1 MDQDEAKS
9 NENHSSSSR
18 DSNPC
23 PICLGPFLQESY
35 LDSCFHK
42 FCYSCI
48 LNWTKVVAGKH
59 SPAPSSVK
67 CPLCKTENLSIIYG
81 YDGSSF
87 QRQYINDSFELSSFF
102 SKAHKYRLKCYYTE
116 PGILSNVVNI
126 LRYWKSR
133 KYLQPN
139 RWLQSWLRREIQA
152 LLQEEDVE
160 IIVHHILGVVDSF
173 LRRGDQSHQ
182 MRTPETKQVEF
193 KNLVSDAARPFLAA
207 RTERFVNE
215 LELFLASGLNIEA
228 YDEVYMQQL
237 GWNTPRLTGE
247 GADVEHS
254 EHTPIVPYLYIFDD
268 DSDETD

>member
-1 MDQDEAKS
+1 MVQMASCSMLLKLFMTLSKDRLQFQNDSLLNPQVLVILPQKNGILSNIVNALQYWKS
-9 NENHSSSSR
+9 R
-18 DSNPC
+18 KY
-23 PICLGPFLQESY
+23 LQPNWWLQSWLRREIQALWQSP
-35 LDSCFHK
+35 LD
-42 FCYSCI
+42 CI

-59 SPAPSSVK
+59 SHAPSSVK

-116 PGILSNVVNI
+116 PV
-126 LRYWKSR
+126 RYLEQYK
-133 KYLQPN
+133 
-139 RWLQSWLRREIQA
+139 IQA

-182 MRTPETKQVEF
+182 MRTPETKQGEF

-207 RTERFVNE
+207 RTERF
-215 LELFLASGLNIEA
+215 
-228 YDEVYMQQL
+228 QL

-268 DSDETD
+268 DSGETD

>member
-35 LDSCFHK
+35 LDSCLHK

-48 LNWTKVVAGKH
+48 LHWTKVVAGKH
-59 SPAPSSVK
+59 SHAPCSVK
-67 CPLCKTENLSIIYG
+67 CPLCKL
-81 YDGSSF
+81 
-87 QRQYINDSFELSSFF
+87 
-102 SKAHKYRLKCYYTE
+102 
-116 PGILSNVVNI
+116 GILSNIVNA

-139 RWLQSWLRREIQA
+139 RWLQSWLRIEIQA

-160 IIVHHILGVVDSF
+160 IIVHHMLGVVDSF
-173 LRRGDQSHQ
+173 LRRGDQSHP
-182 MRTPETKQVEF
+182 MRTPEKKQGEF
-193 KNLVSDAARPFLAA
+193 KNLVSDAARTFLAA

-215 LELFLASGLNIEA
+215 MELFLASGFNIEA
-228 YDEVYMQQL
+228 YDEA
-237 GWNTPRLTGE
+237 
-247 GADVEHS
+247 ADVEHS
-254 EHTPIVPYLYIFDD
+254 EHTPIVPYLYIFYD

>member
-1 MDQDEAKS
+1 CVQS
-9 NENHSSSSR
+9 
-18 DSNPC
+18 
-23 PICLGPFLQESY
+23 
-35 LDSCFHK
+35 
-42 FCYSCI
+42 
-48 LNWTKVVAGKH
+48 
-59 SPAPSSVK
+59 
-67 CPLCKTENLSIIYG
+67 
-81 YDGSSF
+81 
-87 QRQYINDSFELSSFF
+87 
-102 SKAHKYRLKCYYTE
+102 
-116 PGILSNVVNI
+116 GILSNIVNV
-126 LRYWKSR
+126 LRYWKSC

-182 MRTPETKQVEF
+182 MRTPETKQGEF

-207 RTERFVNE
+207 RTAQFVNE
-215 LELFLASGLNIEA
+215 LELFLASGFNIKA

>member
-9 NENHSSSSR
+9 NENHSSSSW

-23 PICLGPFLQESY
+23 PICLGPLLQESY

-48 LNWTKVVAGKH
+48 LHWTKVVAGKH
-59 SPAPSSVK
+59 SHAPCSVK

-87 QRQYINDSFELSSFF
+87 QRYSFF
-102 SKAHKYRLKCYYTE
+102 SKAHKYRLKCYYIE
-116 PGILSNVVNI
+116 PGILSNIVNA

-160 IIVHHILGVVDSF
+160 IIIHHMLGVVDSF
-173 LRRGDQSHQ
+173 LRRGDQSHP
-182 MRTPETKQVEF
+182 MRTPETKQGEF

-215 LELFLASGLNIEA
+215 MELFLASGFNIEA
-228 YDEVYMQQL
+228 YDEA
-237 GWNTPRLTGE
+237 
-247 GADVEHS
+247 ADVEHS
-254 EHTPIVPYLYIFDD
+254 EHTPIVPYLYIFYD

>member
-9 NENHSSSSR
+9 KENHSYSSR

-35 LDSCFHK
+35 LDSYFRI
-42 FCYSCI
+42 CI

-59 SPAPSSVK
+59 SHAPSSVK
-67 CPLCKTENLSIIYG
+67 CPLCKTENCSIIYG

-87 QRQYINDSFELSSFF
+87 QRYSFF
-102 SKAHKYRLKCYYTE
+102 SKAHKYRLKC
-116 PGILSNVVNI
+116 ILSNIVNV
-126 LRYWKSR
+126 LRYWKSY

-182 MRTPETKQVEF
+182 MRTPETKKGEF

-207 RTERFVNE
+207 RTAQFVNE
-215 LELFLASGLNIEA
+215 LELFLASGFNIEA
-228 YDEVYMQQL
+228 YDEAYMQQL

-254 EHTPIVPYLYIFDD
+254 EHTPIVPYLYIFYD

>member
-23 PICLGPFLQESY
+23 PICFGPFLQESY
-35 LDSCFHK
+35 LDSCFYK

-48 LNWTKVVAGKH
+48 LHWTKVVAGKH
-59 SPAPSSVK
+59 SHAPCSVK

-87 QRQYINDSFELSSFF
+87 QRQYINDNFELSSFF
-102 SKAHKYRLKCYYTE
+102 SKAHKYRLKCYYIE
-116 PGILSNVVNI
+116 PGILINIVNT

-173 LRRGDQSHQ
+173 LRRGDQSHP
-182 MRTPETKQVEF
+182 MRTPETKQGEF

-215 LELFLASGLNIEA
+215 MELFLASGFNIEV
-228 YDEVYMQQL
+228 YDEQL

-247 GADVEHS
+247 ATDVEHS
-254 EHTPIVPYLYIFDD
+254 ERTLIVPYLYIFDD

>member
-1 MDQDEAKS
+1 MRTPETKQGEFKNLVSDAAWPFLAARTAQFVNELELFLASGFNTEAYDEAYMQQ
-9 NENHSSSSR
+9 
-18 DSNPC
+18 
-23 PICLGPFLQESY
+23 LGWNTPRLTGIEFEFYSKLYELKKKPLAN
-35 LDSCFHK
+35 LDYFDNMVLIS
-42 FCYSCI
+42 
-48 LNWTKVVAGKH
+48 
-59 SPAPSSVK
+59 
-67 CPLCKTENLSIIYG
+67 
-81 YDGSSF
+81 
-87 QRQYINDSFELSSFF
+87 
-102 SKAHKYRLKCYYTE
+102 
-116 PGILSNVVNI
+116 
-126 LRYWKSR
+126 
-133 KYLQPN
+133 
-139 RWLQSWLRREIQA
+139 
-152 LLQEEDVE
+152 EEDVE

-182 MRTPETKQVEF
+182 MRTPETKQGEF